1 MLCSLRARAHMSPP
15 QCVMAGLTTG
25 LSPVEWGYPMSQ
37 DARLCQL
44 GDTRRRASDSG
55 GLPPNEDRGA
65 AFRVVPVQSN
75 NAAPGLIVI
84 LAPARSQPTSGE
96 YVLQMA
102 ISNHA
107 ARVGRQ
113 VPPGKHSRSHFSR
126 EGDWR
131 TYEATHR
138 WASRT
143 CAVPQLRGG
152 RPPRPMSFRPLIGP

>member
-1 MLCSLRARAHMSPP
+1 MSPP

-44 GDTRRRASDSG
+44 GDTRRRAPDSV
-55 GLPPNEDRGA
+55 GLPPNEGRGA

-84 LAPARSQPTSGE
+84 WRQLVLSRHLE
-96 YVLQMA
+96 YVQRRA
-102 ISNHA
+102 ISSHA
-107 ARVGRQ
+107 ARVGRH
-113 VPPGKHSRSHFSR
+113 VPPGKHSPSHFTR

-131 TYEATHR
+131 TYEVQT
-138 WASRT
+138 
-143 CAVPQLRGG
+143 
-152 RPPRPMSFRPLIGP
+152 PMSFA